1 MNLRLF
7 LRLQLIAFILFT
19 LVVLHFP
26 VSTSQPQWEFC
37 NGYMYYIYGEMA
49 CSACRSTKEL
59 LTKMC
64 GEEHIVFKELTINET
79 YMDEYQQLYEIL
91 ELGDVYQIPLVVVFK
106 DNDPIIVCIGN
117 YDVETWK
124 KIFQIQKDM
133 EGLIIVDTNGQ
144 VKVAMQ
150 EELMVKVKE
159 IVLGVAEPRIEKMS
173 LEEAFPV
180 VIGAALADSVNPCTF
195 SVFTALLLI
204 ATARGRKIVF
214 TGLAFIFA
222 IYAMYFAMGF
232 GLIKI
237 FYYISFIKWIVA
249 ALALVF
255 GSLSILSGLRGF
267 KSPIPLKFR
276 EIIEFRIEKAIN
288 PFSAAIA
295 GMIVSVTLLPCT
307 GGPYLVATAI
317 LAKLP
322 NFLEALLL
330 LVIYNLIFVAPLF
343 LILLTIATLST
354 AARKIKEWRTK
365 KLGIMEVVS
374 GILLIAIS
382 LYMLFFL

>member
-1 MNLRLF
+1 MNHKPSLW
-7 LRLQLIAFILFT
+7 LQLAIFTLIILIAF
-19 LVVLHFP
+19 H
-26 VSTSQPQWEFC
+26 VSSLASQPQWEFC
-37 NGYMYYIYGEMA
+37 DGYTYYIYGEIA
-49 CSACRSTKEL
+49 CPACQGTKKM

-64 GEEHIVFKELTINET
+64 GEEHIVFKEFTANET
-79 YMDEYQQLYEIL
+79 YMEEYQKLYDLL

-106 DNDPIIVCIGN
+106 DNTPIIVCVGN

-124 KIFQIQKDM
+124 EIFQIQKDM
-133 EGLIIVDTNGQ
+133 EGLVIVDAKGQ
-144 VKVAMQ
+144 VKVGMQ
-150 EELMVKVKE
+150 EELVAKVKE
-159 IVLGVAEPRIEKMS
+159 IVLGTAEPTVEKIS
-173 LEEAFPV
+173 LGEAFPV

-204 ATARGRKIVF
+204 AMARGRKIAS

-237 FYYISFIKWIVA
+237 FYYIGLIKYIVA

-267 KSPIPLKFR
+267 KSPIPMKFR
-276 EIIEFRIEKAIN
+276 EIIESRIEKAVN
-288 PFSAAIA
+288 PFSAAIT
-295 GMIVSVTLLPCT
+295 GVTVSVTLLPCT
-307 GGPYLVATAI
+307 GGPYLIATAI
-317 LAKLP
+317 LAKLSS
-322 NFLEALLL
+322 FLEALLL

-343 LILLTIATLST
+343 LILLAIATLST
-354 AARKIKEWRTK
+354 ATRKIKEWRTK
-365 KLGIMEVVS
+365 KLGLMEVIS